1 MEKALKLIHDSNQSE
16 RKKRDSIKTSLN
28 EEWGKQTSELAKKAL
43 VQFEIEDQ
51 IKLDGEGE

>member
-1 MEKALKLIHDSNQSE
+1 MEKVNMEKALKLIHDSNQSE

-43 VQFEIEDQ
+43 V
-51 IKLDGEGE
+51 